1 MEEGIELKYIKPYII
16 GDDIRLSETAIP
28 NGNKTNGHAV
38 VGVPSTVLE
47 PPNQYKSRWRSIRVM
62 YLTMFLS
69 SVSFSI
75 CMSSLW
81 PYLKIL
87 DGSAN
92 TDFLGWVVASYSVG
106 QLIASPLFGA
116 WATYRDKSR
125 EPLVVSMLINVLAN
139 VLYSYLESI
148 PSHQAVYLI
157 LSRSL
162 VGFGA
167 GNVAVV
173 RSYVA
178 GATTLKERTSAMAIM
193 SAFQAV
199 GFIIGPV
206 IQIAM
211 VPIGYPGPVHLESV
225 HLDLYTSPAILSSIV
240 GVINIILLFAVFK
253 EHRVDNDDDINF
265 SVQES
270 QSIEKSVIPEYT
282 PDFAAV
288 VSSILLFF
296 AILFIFAVFET
307 IGTPLTMHMYAWTKE
322 NATLY
327 NGIILGVGGLISIVV
342 FILIRILSKRFNE
355 RYILLGGFIMC
366 LLGFVVYLPWGDNYP
381 SSQTATLGP
390 AKNLSDL
397 TTSMKIT
404 ELTTPSWKDL
414 TTQQYSSIKTPS
426 TNTIEKTSNL
436 TMPLTSQN
444 RNVTSHLFTSMSTMT
459 PTSVSHNTKGVSTG
473 PTRIKV
479 KRKHEISV
487 ISDTNRQKRNS
498 ILYFEQENKLE
509 DLENSDFVLSK
520 MTTEMPLNLT
530 TAQSNN
536 SDSGHESTGCP
547 DTYKWCS
554 YTPIVTFPQ
563 FIFGTLMI
571 VIGYP
576 TCNVMTY
583 TLYSKILGPKPQ
595 GMMMGWL
602 TASGSL
608 ARTVGPIFVSQV
620 YNAYGPRVTF
630 GSMIIIVFLAIL
642 MLLAVFKRL
651 TPFTFTA
658 MISKGSKM

>member
-1 MEEGIELKYIKPYII
+1 MGDNENQGLLKTYPPGY
-16 GDDIRLSETAIP
+16 S
-28 NGNKTNGHAV
+28 GHAV

-381 SSQTATLGP
+381 SSQTAALGP

-414 TTQQYSSIKTPS
+414 TTQQYSSIKNPS
-426 TNTIEKTSNL
+426 TNTIEKTSHL
-436 TMPLTSQN
+436 TMPVTSQSI
-444 RNVTSHLFTSMSTMT
+444 NVTSHSFTRMSTMP
-459 PTSVSHNTKGVSTG
+459 PTSVSHKPKEVSTG

-509 DLENSDFVLSK
+509 DLENSDFALSK

-530 TAQSNN
+530 TAKSNN

-630 GSMIIIVFLAIL
+630 VSMIIIVFLAIL

>member
-1 MEEGIELKYIKPYII
+1 
-16 GDDIRLSETAIP
+16 
-28 NGNKTNGHAV
+28 
-38 VGVPSTVLE
+38 
-47 PPNQYKSRWRSIRVM
+47 M

-116 WATYRDKSR
+116 WATYRDRSR

-265 SVQES
+265 SVQDT
-270 QSIEKSVIPEYT
+270 QSIEKSVMPEYT
-282 PDFAAV
+282 PDYAAV

-327 NGIILGVGGLISIVV
+327 NGIILGVGGLISIMV

-381 SSQTATLGP
+381 SSQTATISPPRSLGP
-390 AKNLSDL
+390 NITDF
-397 TTSMKIT
+397 TTSMNT
-404 ELTTPSWKDL
+404 VELTTPSWIDP
-414 TTQQYSSIKTPS
+414 TTQQHSSIVTQSIS
-426 TNTIEKTSNL
+426 TVEKASHLTVPVTSQSINVTSHSL
-436 TMPLTSQN
+436 DSMSTMPLTSDSQH
-444 RNVTSHLFTSMSTMT
+444 TE
-459 PTSVSHNTKGVSTG
+459 VSTVSAS
-473 PTRIKV
+473 TKNKI
-479 KRKHEISV
+479 ISV
-487 ISDTNRQKRNS
+487 ISDINRQKRNS
-498 ILYFEQENKLE
+498 VLYFEQENKME
-509 DLENSDFVLSK
+509 DLVYLDFAFSN
-520 MTTEMPLNLT
+520 MTTEMPFNLT
-530 TAQSNN
+530 TTQSNH
-536 SDSGHESTGCP
+536 SDTGHESTGCP

-630 GSMIIIVFLAIL
+630 VSMIIIVFLAIL
-642 MLLAVFKRL
+642 MLLFVFKRL
-651 TPFTFTA
+651 VPFTFTA
-658 MISKGSKM
+658 EISKASKM

>member
-1 MEEGIELKYIKPYII
+1 M
-16 GDDIRLSETAIP
+16 GDDENQGLL
-28 NGNKTNGHAV
+28 KTYPPGYSGHAV

>member
-1 MEEGIELKYIKPYII
+1 YII
-16 GDDIRLSETAIP
+16 GDDIRLTETPIP

-282 PDFAAV
+282 PDYAAV

-381 SSQTATLGP
+381 SSQTATLSP
-390 AKNLSDL
+390 AKNLTDL

-426 TNTIEKTSNL
+426 TNTIEKTSHL

-444 RNVTSHLFTSMSTMT
+444 RNVTSHLFTSMSTM
-459 PTSVSHNTKGVSTG
+459 PQTSVSHNTKGVSTG

-509 DLENSDFVLSK
+509 DLENSDFALSK

-530 TAQSNN
+530 TAKSNN
-536 SDSGHESTGCP
+536 SNSGHESTGCP

-620 YNAYGPRVTF
+620 YNAYGPRHLSSSLDAGAPQYQDHLVLTNTTGVEQVAF
-630 GSMIIIVFLAIL
+630 WSSWRHLVF
-642 MLLAVFKRL
+642 RP
-651 TPFTFTA
+651 TDW
-658 MISKGSKM
+658 

>member
-1 MEEGIELKYIKPYII
+1 MKETIL
-16 GDDIRLSETAIP
+16 LSFVIL
-28 NGNKTNGHAV
+28 V
-38 VGVPSTVLE
+38 F
-47 PPNQYKSRWRSIRVM
+47 Q
-62 YLTMFLS
+62 
-69 SVSFSI
+69 
-75 CMSSLW
+75 
-81 PYLKIL
+81 L

-116 WATYRDKSR
+116 WATYRDRSR

-265 SVQES
+265 SVQDT
-270 QSIEKSVIPEYT
+270 QSIEKSVMPEYT
-282 PDFAAV
+282 PDYAAV

-381 SSQTATLGP
+381 SSQTATISPARNFGP
-390 AKNLSDL
+390 NITDL
-397 TTSMKIT
+397 TTSMNTT
-404 ELTTPSWKDL
+404 ELTTPSWTDL
-414 TTQQYSSIKTPS
+414 TTQQYSSIATQSIS
-426 TNTIEKTSNL
+426 TVEKTSHLTVPVTSRSINVTSHSL
-436 TMPLTSQN
+436 DSRSTMPLTSDSRHTQK
-444 RNVTSHLFTSMSTMT
+444 VSTV
-459 PTSVSHNTKGVSTG
+459 PTSTKNKIIS
-473 PTRIKV
+473 
-479 KRKHEISV
+479 EISV
-487 ISDTNRQKRNS
+487 ISDINRQKRNS
-498 ILYFEQENKLE
+498 VLYFEQENKME
-509 DLENSDFVLSK
+509 DLEYSDFAFSN
-520 MTTEMPLNLT
+520 MTTELPFNLT
-530 TAQSNN
+530 TTQSNH
-536 SDSGHESTGCP
+536 SDTGHESTGCP

-630 GSMIIIVFLAIL
+630 VSMIIIVFLAIL
-642 MLLAVFKRL
+642 MLLGVFKRL
-651 TPFTFTA
+651 VPFTFTA
-658 MISKGSKM
+658 MISKASKM